1 MPSNN
6 YLTFAPCLHS
16 FLFERTIMKMFLGG
30 NVSIHTFNKIK
41 AAVSKVD
48 TAQVTLQTYTQP

>member
-1 MPSNN
+1 
-6 YLTFAPCLHS
+6 
-16 FLFERTIMKMFLGG
+16 MKMFLGG
-30 NVSIHTFNKIK
+30 NVSIHTFNEIK